1 MILFYFACGL
11 PFGFGG
17 VVNELVVVVAADA
30 AAADAEFELLLLW
43 LFPSP
48 SSVPLMG
55 DIVYGSAQL
64 GRFVIIMWLD
74 LTAIHSLRDA
84 SNHVKPNGIKSREQ
98 SGVVMTNFLNLSVQ
112 RWLKMVE
119 IHRRGFGDVENQFT

>member
-17 VVNELVVVVAADA
+17 VVNELVVVVADAVAD
-30 AAADAEFELLLLW
+30 ADAEFELLLLW
-43 LFPSP
+43 LLSSP

-55 DIVYGSAQL
+55 GDIVYVSAQF

-84 SNHVKPNGIKSREQ
+84 SNHVKPKWNGME
-98 SGVVMTNFLNLSVQ
+98 
-112 RWLKMVE
+112 
-119 IHRRGFGDVENQFT
+119 